1 MQFKYILDKSSKKFK
16 CPKCN
21 SLRYVRFINNETS
34 EYIDYNFGRCDREQE
49 CGYFNLPSSNT
60 KSIIYSSFY
69 ETKTEVPS
77 YLDSHLV
84 SKTLTQYENNNF
96 TLYLKSLFDEQKV
109 TEVINKYKI
118 GTSKY
123 FENSTVFWQID
134 NHNHVHTGKVMAY
147 NPISGKRIKNES
159 GSSMISWVHKIM
171 KVKNFNLK
179 QCLFGLHLV
188 NSETKTIHLV
198 ESEKTAVVLSV
209 LIPEFT
215 WLATGSNGNFN
226 LTLLEPIK
234 GINIIAVPDAGEYL
248 NWLEKAEQ
256 FNKLGF
262 KINVSDFVE
271 NNKNEIKGWD
281 LVDLITL
288 EFKTLNS

>member
-60 KSIIYSSFY
+60 KSITYNSFY

-123 FENSTVFWQID
+123 YINSTVFWQID
-134 NHNHVHTGKVMAY
+134 NHNNVHTGKVMAY
-147 NPISGKRIKNES
+147 NPITGKRIKNATGRS
-159 GSSMISWVHKIM
+159 LINWVHKIT
-171 KVKNFNLK
+171 KKENYILK

-188 NSETKTIHLV
+188 NSETKIIHLV
-198 ESEKTAVVLSV
+198 ESEKTAVIMSV

-234 GINIIAVPDAGEYL
+234 DISIVAIPDAGEYL
-248 NWLEKAEQ
+248 NWLEKAKQ
-256 FNKLGF
+256 LNRSGF
-262 KINVSDFVE
+262 KINISDFVE
-271 NNKNEIKGWD
+271 NNKNVIKGWD
-281 LVDLITL
+281 LVDLIIL
-288 EFKTLNS
+288 EYSSLKS

>member
-60 KSIIYSSFY
+60 KSISYSSFY

-77 YLDSHLV
+77 YLDPILV

-123 FENSTVFWQID
+123 FENSTIFWQID
-134 NHNHVHTGKVMAY
+134 NHNHIHTGKVMAY
-147 NPISGKRIKNES
+147 NPTTGKRIKNEYGNS
-159 GSSMISWVHKIM
+159 LINWVHKII
-171 KVKNFNLK
+171 KEEKFNLK

-188 NSETKTIHLV
+188 NSKTKTIHLV
-198 ESEKTAVVLSV
+198 ESEKTAVIMSV
-209 LIPEFT
+209 LIPGFT

-226 LTLLEPIK
+226 HTLLEPIK
-234 GINIIAVPDAGEYL
+234 DISIIAIPDAGEYL
-248 NWLEKAEQ
+248 NWLEKAKQ
-256 FNKLGF
+256 LNRSGF

-271 NNKNEIKGWD
+271 NNKNVIKGWD

-288 EFKTLNS
+288 EYSNLKS